1 MPGYLLAPLLN
12 TLSPHFD
19 LSKTRLET
27 MAIILFGLANGR
39 TVNLSHLAS
48 QFPGT
53 ALHASSYRRLQRF
66 FEYVRL
72 DGDVV
77 ARLIVGLLN
86 LKGSTLLA
94 LDRTNWKL
102 GKTDINTLVLAIV
115 TRRFKVPLMWS
126 FLNHPGN
133 SSTPHRIGLIQRY
146 LRVFGASSI
155 KALLADREFIG
166 DEWLSYLVESNVPFV
181 IRLREDM
188 HIETE
193 DGRRFQFRSLLRKQR
208 KGQWTGWLPG
218 MARTPENPLRF
229 EGRKIKGGEL
239 VLVVTNIPAPS
250 NALRLYRKRWRI
262 ECLFADAKTRGF
274 NIEDTHITNPDK
286 LATLLVIVALAMTWA
301 YRCASRAMGRQGILK
316 KAHKRRVKSWF
327 RIGFDMLRRWI
338 LYDTEKAL
346 QAWRQ
351 TCPKRSLSNPN
362 SSGIMP

>member
-1 MPGYLLAPLLN
+1 MPQNRRQIPRSGGAGCPG
-12 TLSPHFD
+12 LS
-19 LSKTRLET
+19 
-27 MAIILFGLANGR
+27 GR
-39 TVNLSHLAS
+39 VKS
-48 QFPGT
+48 
-53 ALHASSYRRLQRF
+53 
-66 FEYVRL
+66 VR
-72 DGDVV
+72 V
-77 ARLIVGLLN
+77 AESPRY
-86 LKGSTLLA
+86 A
-94 LDRTNWKL
+94 
-102 GKTDINTLVLAIV
+102 
-115 TRRFKVPLMWS
+115 
-126 FLNHPGN
+126 HN

-274 NIEDTHITNPDK
+274 
-286 LATLLVIVALAMTWA
+286 
-301 YRCASRAMGRQGILK
+301 RAC
-316 KAHKRRVKSWF
+316 RVKLNSPD
-327 RIGFDMLRRWI
+327 RLN
-338 LYDTEKAL
+338 AL
-346 QAWRQ
+346 CFANAAS
-351 TCPKRSLSNPN
+351 TCLVNT
-362 SSGIMP
+362 